1 MSLPVI
7 CLYISNARK
16 HWIILGAKHILFVLT
31 SSPIEVSSGIRGI
44 SISCVGLL
52 NNVTWY
58 KINSIPLFTTKWFF
72 MQIIE
77 NLCPHYNLSFLIFQF
92 IIFHDSLWKVG
103 ESYAIIH
110 QKLGKYWVIT
120 LLPNKIKQAISAYLF
135 QKNEAKF
142 HTPVG
147 ELKFPNSL
155 PNFYPIPCIN
165 SDNLR

>member
-1 MSLPVI
+1 
-7 CLYISNARK
+7 
-16 HWIILGAKHILFVLT
+16 
-31 SSPIEVSSGIRGI
+31 
-44 SISCVGLL
+44 
-52 NNVTWY
+52 
-58 KINSIPLFTTKWFF
+58 

-92 IIFHDSLWKVG
+92 IIFHDSLLKVG
-103 ESYAIIH
+103 ESYATIH

-142 HTPVG
+142 HSPVG

-155 PNFYPIPCIN
+155 PNFYPIPGIN
-165 SDNLR
+165 DDNLR